1 MTGPT
6 VLLADD
12 DVELRAML
20 TRYLEA
26 EGFQV
31 VGASDGEVA
40 LERFGQCK
48 PDVVVLDVG
57 MPRLDGFAVLSRI
70 RASSEAY
77 VIMLTARSEEL
88 DRVMGLTMGADDY
101 LTKPF
106 SPRELTAR
114 IRAVLRRRRSEVAEA
129 PTSVSFAGLDIDPAG
144 RSLSIDGIEVTS
156 LSALEF
162 NLLLALAERPG
173 RVFTRQHLLERVW
186 GFDYFGTARVV
197 DVHVA
202 NIRKAL
208 GDDAGEPRF
217 IATVRGVGYKFV
229 GSPT

>member
-1 MTGPT
+1 MSGPT

-26 EGFQV
+26 EGFV
-31 VGASDGEVA
+31 VIAASDGEVA
-40 LERFGQCK
+40 LDRFARAV
-48 PDVVVLDVG
+48 PDVVILDVG
-57 MPRLDGFAVLSRI
+57 MPKVDGFEVLARI
-70 RASSEAY
+70 RATSQAY

-114 IRAVLRRRRSEVAEA
+114 IRAVLRRQRSGATETT
-129 PTSVSFAGLDIDPAG
+129 TSIVSGGLEIDPRG
-144 RSLSIDGIEVTS
+144 RSVTVDGTEVSS

-162 NLLLALAERPG
+162 NLLMALAESPG

-186 GFDYFGTARVV
+186 GFDYFGTDRVV

-217 IATVRGVGYKFV
+217 IATIRGVGYKFV
-229 GSPT
+229 GSPR

>member
-1 MTGPT
+1 MSGPT

-26 EGFQV
+26 EGFEV
-31 VGASDGEVA
+31 IAASDGEVA
-40 LERFGQCK
+40 LDRFARAV
-48 PDVVVLDVG
+48 PDVVILDVG
-57 MPRLDGFAVLSRI
+57 MPKVDGFEVLSRI
-70 RASSEAY
+70 RATSEAY

-114 IRAVLRRRRSEVAEA
+114 IRAVLRRRRSGALE
-129 PTSVSFAGLDIDPAG
+129 TNSSMTFAGLEIDPAG
-144 RSLSIDGIEVTS
+144 RSVVVDGTDVTS

-162 NLLLALAERPG
+162 NLLLALAQSPG

-186 GFDYFGTARVV
+186 GFDYFGTDRVV
-197 DVHVA
+197 DVHIA
-202 NIRKAL
+202 NIRRAL

-217 IATVRGVGYKFV
+217 IATIRGVGYKFV
-229 GSPT
+229 GSPQ